1 MWPRPAASST
11 DLRETVRKDVLS
23 SHLQL
28 AGPPSSTCKS
38 PPVAGSLSCP
48 RALLGPVKPA
58 VAGTVCVM
66 RTTMS
71 HHVPQHIIPSPAA
84 RCEMNCAR
92 SSFCFVERASLVA
105 NREFKIP
112 ETCQHAACASR
123 ATRTAQNT
131 THSFAPSCSCIDRHA
146 HALAREIDST
156 AAACLISSVGCFLY
170 TCISDPAST
179 TNVSGRSAAA
189 TPRLAADDRRN
200 WLTHAMQPCSHE
212 GAIASALE
220 NVRVENVLLMWTCCS
235 GHVGLAT
242 S

>member
-1 MWPRPAASST
+1 
-11 DLRETVRKDVLS
+11 
-23 SHLQL
+23 
-28 AGPPSSTCKS
+28 
-38 PPVAGSLSCP
+38 
-48 RALLGPVKPA
+48 
-58 VAGTVCVM
+58 M

-200 WLTHAMQPCSHE
+200 WLTHAMQPRRSDRFRLGKRACRERAPH
-212 GAIASALE
+212 
-220 NVRVENVLLMWTCCS
+220 VDVLQWPCGGSNKLMRRHDRHLCLC
-235 GHVGLAT
+235 
-242 S
+242 